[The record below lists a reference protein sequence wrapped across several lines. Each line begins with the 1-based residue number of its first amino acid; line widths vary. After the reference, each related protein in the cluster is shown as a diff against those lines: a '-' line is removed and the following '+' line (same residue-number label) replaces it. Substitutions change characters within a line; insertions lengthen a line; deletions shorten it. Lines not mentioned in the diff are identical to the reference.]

1 MEIEKRNQFMP
12 MVMEMMQGGMPL
24 QLPELPFQKDPISK
38 MFYNLSLRQISKAE
52 SLKAEIAV
60 SRNTQAQNYLETMQR
75 ALLFGDTVFE
85 EKQKMED
92 EQERRKAEN
101 QKLNSE
107 ATQAFY
113 DSKSAEMDSKMRE
126 KQFKK
131 MMEEE

>member
-1 MEIEKRNQFMP
+1 
-12 MVMEMMQGGMPL
+12 
-24 QLPELPFQKDPISK
+24 
-38 MFYNLSLRQISKAE
+38 MFYNLSLRQIAKAE

-85 EKQKMED
+85 EKQKMKD

>member
-12 MVMEMMQGGMPL
+12 MMMEMMQGGMPL

-38 MFYNLSLRQISKAE
+38 MIHNFALRQISKAE

-85 EKQKMED
+85 EKQKMKD

-101 QKLNSE
+101 QKLISE

-113 DSKSAEMDSKMRE
+113 DAKSAEMDFKMRE